1 MASEIKAN
9 KISPATGTDF
19 TLGDSGDTF
28 TIPSGATLTNSGT
41 ASGFGKVLQVVQT
54 FKDDTFSTN
63 AVGVGN
69 AVTLTGLTASITP
82 SSTSSKILISWM
94 INHSTSASYTG
105 YCNIMRDTTAIAQPS
120 SGSNASSFNLQ
131 NRSTDVVKPASG
143 NYLDSPSSTSAITYS
158 FDVWSSHTAN
168 TILINQ
174 MTASAAVT
182 TVSTIT
188 LLEIGA

>member
-1 MASEIKAN
+1 MSTINVNAIDKESG
-9 KISPATGTDF
+9 STL
-19 TLGDSGDTF
+19 TLGG
-28 TIPSGATLTNSGT
+28 SGT
-41 ASGFGKVLQVVQT
+41 TVQPHASATMSGFGKVLQVVQT
-54 FKDDTFSTN
+54 FKNDTFSTN

-82 SSTSSKILISWM
+82 SLTSSKILISWM
-94 INHSTSASYTG
+94 INYSTSASYTG

-120 SGSNASSFNLQ
+120 GGSDPSSFNLQ
-131 NRSTDVVKPASG
+131 NRDTNVVKPASG

-158 FDVWSSHTAN
+158 FDVWSNHTSN

-174 MTASAAVT
+174 MTASATIT

-188 LLEIGA
+188 LMEIGA

>member
-1 MASEIKAN
+1 MS
-9 KISPATGTDF
+9 KITVDAVEPSTGTSL
-19 TLGDSGDTF
+19 TLGASGDTI
-28 TIPSGATLTNSGT
+28 TIPSGATMTNSGT
-41 ASGFGKVLQVVQT
+41 ATGFGKVLQVVQT

-131 NRSTDVVKPASG
+131 NRSNDVVKPASG

-158 FDVWSSHTAN
+158 FDVWSSHTSN

-174 MTASAAVT
+174 MTGVSTIT

-188 LLEIGA
+188 LMEIGA

>member
-1 MASEIKAN
+1 MSTINVNAIDKESG
-9 KISPATGTDF
+9 STL
-19 TLGDSGDTF
+19 TLGG
-28 TIPSGATLTNSGT
+28 SGT
-41 ASGFGKVLQVVQT
+41 TVQPHASATVSGFGGGKVLQVVQT

-94 INHSTSASYTG
+94 INFSTSASYTG

-120 SGSNASSFNLQ
+120 SGSDPSSFNLQ
-131 NRSTDVVKPASG
+131 VRDTNVVRAASG
-143 NYLDSPSSTSAITYS
+143 SYLDSPSSTSAITYS
-158 FDVWSSHTAN
+158 FDVWSSHTSN

-174 MTASAAVT
+174 MTASAPIT

-188 LLEIGA
+188 LMEIGA